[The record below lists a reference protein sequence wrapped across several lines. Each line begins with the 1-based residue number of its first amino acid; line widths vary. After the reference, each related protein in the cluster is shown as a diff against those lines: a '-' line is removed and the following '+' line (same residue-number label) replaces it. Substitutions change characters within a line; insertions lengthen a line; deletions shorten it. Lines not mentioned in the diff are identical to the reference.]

1 MGPAQCDSS
10 PAKSKAVAGL
20 AWLYPAHTDV
30 AREWAATGP
39 ALVVLT
45 LGAAGAHA
53 YWRGG
58 HVAVPGRR
66 VAVVDTVGAGD
77 AFMAGLLSGLMM
89 RGLIAAGPGPARGE
103 RARQALQGATAG
115 ADPAPDL
122 VSAFGLASRVAALTC
137 MREGAAPPTP
147 RRAESSIR
155 HRIRSLACAMISVE
169 KSREGVTVRL
179 RGPSLRPAIRTSP
192 RQREGCPHRSGATR
206 HFAPSRPRADC
217 VPLRDRSGGAGAS
230 SVFDA
235 RGHEGPPALVADR
248 TVGGSRWRQDLDRRR
263 C

>member
-1 MGPAQCDSS
+1 MPASLRLLVPSGGGGGQYAAGSTAVTPGGHGWAPAQCDSS

-103 RARQALQGATAG
+103 RARQALQRATAG

-122 VSAFGLASRVAALTC
+122 GFHLRPGVPVAALTC
-137 MREGAAPPTP
+137 MREGAAPPTLVELKA
-147 RRAESSIR
+147 RYATASGVWRA
-155 HRIRSLACAMISVE
+155 
-169 KSREGVTVRL
+169 
-179 RGPSLRPAIRTSP
+179 P
-192 RQREGCPHRSGATR
+192 
-206 HFAPSRPRADC
+206 
-217 VPLRDRSGGAGAS
+217 
-230 SVFDA
+230 
-235 RGHEGPPALVADR
+235 
-248 TVGGSRWRQDLDRRR
+248 
-263 C
+263 